1 MTLSIWRYAHLALA
15 FVSTLFLII
24 LSVTGVILAFDA
36 VNEKTPGYRIEDV
49 DSISLAECI
58 PALSKVYPEIMELSV
73 DHNQFVTI
81 DATNEDGDHV
91 KAYID
96 PRDGKVLGPIV
107 PKSSFIQW
115 NIALHRS
122 LFLKETGRIAVGI
135 VSFLLFLI
143 TISGVIL
150 IVKRQQGV
158 RHFFAKINRDFFS
171 QYFHVVS
178 GRLFLVPILVI
189 SLTGTYLFM
198 VRIGL
203 MNQEEQKPVV
213 TEQSGEAIP
222 LEKTKFP
229 IFQQTKLA
237 DVEKIEF
244 PLMEDDPEE
253 FFILKLRD
261 KIINV
266 NQIDGSVAEQTS
278 VAKTVVFEKLS
289 LDLHTGRTNII
300 WAVVLG
306 FASLNILA
314 FIYTGFVMTFKRTR
328 TKVKN
333 KFKAESAEIV
343 VLVGTENGSTLFF
356 ANQIHQQLLSDG
368 KRSFIAEMNQYRAY
382 PQAQHLIIFTSTY
395 GLGSPPANA
404 THFTDLVSKINQQ
417 QDISFSVVGF
427 GSKAYPDFCEFAKDV
442 DQLLEKQEWA
452 RRYLN
457 LYTVNDKSPDE
468 FVKWVHAWSERS
480 LTALATAPALYTEK
494 QVGLKTLKVVEKTLV
509 SDDNSTFKI
518 ILAPQS
524 RSDFQSG
531 DLLAIYPASDSRERF
546 YSIGQNDGRIQL
558 MVKLYENGL
567 GSGYLYNLEAN
578 GKLKARIVQNSAFH
592 FPKKAPAVAMIANG
606 TGIAPF
612 LGMIMNNRDAI
623 PVRMYA
629 GFRYDN
635 ELTAQYRQFA
645 SDEIGQKHLESL
657 NFAYSRG
664 AEPQYVMDL
673 IRKDAQYFADL
684 LANEGVIM
692 ICGSLKMQKD
702 VEILLEELCL
712 SKNNQTLS
720 FYKNRNQLMTDCY

>member
-1 MTLSIWRYAHLALA
+1 SDEA
-15 FVSTLFLII
+15 VS
-24 LSVTGVILAFDA
+24 
-36 VNEKTPGYRIEDV
+36 
-49 DSISLAECI
+49 
-58 PALSKVYPEIMELSV
+58 
-73 DHNQFVTI
+73 
-81 DATNEDGDHV
+81 
-91 KAYID
+91 
-96 PRDGKVLGPIV
+96 
-107 PKSSFIQW
+107 
-115 NIALHRS
+115 
-122 LFLKETGRIAVGI
+122 
-135 VSFLLFLI
+135 
-143 TISGVIL
+143 
-150 IVKRQQGV
+150 
-158 RHFFAKINRDFFS
+158 
-171 QYFHVVS
+171 
-178 GRLFLVPILVI
+178 
-189 SLTGTYLFM
+189 
-198 VRIGL
+198 
-203 MNQEEQKPVV
+203 
-213 TEQSGEAIP
+213 
-222 LEKTKFP
+222 LEKAKFP
-229 IFQQTKLA
+229 VFQQTKLS

-261 KIINV
+261 KIITV
-266 NQIDGSVAEQTS
+266 NQIDGSVAEQTAI
-278 VAKTVVFEKLS
+278 AKTVVFEKLS

-306 FASLNILA
+306 LASLNILA

-333 KFKAESAEIV
+333 KFQAENAEIV

-368 KRSFIAEMNQYRAY
+368 KRSFLAEMNQYRVY

-404 THFTDLVSKINQQ
+404 THFADMVNKFKQE
-417 QDISFSVVGF
+417 QDILFSIVGF
-427 GSKAYPDFCEFAKDV
+427 GSKAYPDFCEFARHV

-452 RRYLN
+452 KRYLN

-468 FVKWVHAWSERS
+468 FVKWVHAWSERA

-494 QVGLKTLKVVEKTLV
+494 QIGLKTLKVVEKTLV
-509 SDDNSTFKI
+509 SESNSTFKI

-546 YSIGQNDGRIQL
+546 YSIGQNNGKIQL

-567 GSGYLYNLEAN
+567 GSGYLYNLDVN
-578 GKLKARIVQNSAFH
+578 SKIKARIVQNSAFH
-592 FPKKAPAVAMIANG
+592 FPQKASSVVMIANG

-612 LGMIMNNRDAI
+612 LGMIMNNNGH
-623 PVRMYA
+623 VRVSMYA

-635 ELTAQYRQFA
+635 ELTEQYRQFA
-645 SDEIGQKHLESL
+645 SDQIAQKHLESL
-657 NFAYSRG
+657 KIAYSRG

-673 IRKDAQYFADL
+673 IQKDAQYFADL

-692 ICGSLKMQKD
+692 ICGSLRMQHD
-702 VEILLEELCL
+702 VEILLEELCV

-720 FYKNRNQLMTDCY
+720 FYKSRNQFMTDCY